1 MPRKPA
7 FISHSR
13 EREAQIQRRL
23 LEVMEG
29 RFRRH
34 ITSEIAAQSDRILSA
49 YRELGFAPM
58 DDDAHMRSI
67 RALYLDMAEM
77 AIRTFGRRMTVQGK
91 ALGFD
96 LEVKEFSFA
105 DFFHSLALNY
115 INFET
120 MRRRITSVAE
130 TTRNQIIAQIEKGQA
145 DGLGVDAIASL
156 ISEKIPGISRWRG
169 ALISRTEL
177 HGAANYGA
185 NETAKQTG
193 LELQKQWVSV
203 EDHRT
208 RDFGEGDGVV
218 DEFDH
223 RAMDGQTVDMDEP
236 FRMPWL
242 KGPDVLC
249 QFPGD
254 PALPAAASIN
264 CRCASVFVPVGL
276 DDD

>member
-23 LEVMEG
+23 LDVMEG
-29 RFRRH
+29 RYRRH
-34 ITSEIAAQSDRILSA
+34 IAAALASESERILAA
-49 YRELGFAPM
+49 YRELGFVPM
-58 DDDAHMRSI
+58 DDDAYI
-67 RALYLDMAEM
+67 RAVRSLYLDMAET

-91 ALGFD
+91 ALGLD
-96 LEVKEFSFA
+96 LEAKEFSFA

-115 INFET
+115 INMESI
-120 MRRRITSVAE
+120 RRRITSVAE
-130 TTRNQIIAQIEKGQA
+130 TTRNQIIAQVERGQQ
-145 DGLGVDAIASL
+145 DGLGIAEIASMIADRIPR
-156 ISEKIPGISRWRG
+156 ISKWRG
-169 ALISRTEL
+169 ALIARTEL
-177 HGAANYGA
+177 HSAANYGA
-185 NETAKQTG
+185 HETAKQTG
-193 LELQKQWVSV
+193 LDLMKEWVAV

-223 RAMDGQTVDMDEP
+223 RAMDGQTVEMDEP

-242 KGPDVLC
+242 KGGDVLC

-254 PALPAAASIN
+254 PSLPAAASIN
-264 CRCASVFVPVGL
+264 CRCASVHVVRGL
-276 DDD
+276 DD

>member
-34 ITSEIAAQSDRILSA
+34 ISAEVAAQSGRILSA
-49 YRELGFAPM
+49 YRELGFAPA
-58 DDDAHMRSI
+58 DDDAHMRAI
-67 RALYLDMAEM
+67 RAIYLDMAEM
-77 AIRTFGRRMTVQGK
+77 AIRTFGRRMTVQVK
-91 ALGFD
+91 AMGLD
-96 LEVKEFSFA
+96 LETKVFSFSE
-105 DFFHSLALNY
+105 FFHSLALAY
-115 INFET
+115 INLESI
-120 MRRRITSVAE
+120 RRRITSVAE

-145 DGLGVDAIASL
+145 DGLGVDAIAKL
-156 ISEKIPGISRWRG
+156 IEERIPSISRWRG
-169 ALISRTEL
+169 ALIARTEL

-185 NETAKQTG
+185 HETAKQTG
-193 LELQKQWVSV
+193 LELQKQWISV

-208 RDFGEGDGVV
+208 RDFGQGDGDV

-223 RAMDGQTVDMDEP
+223 RSMDGQTVDMDEP
-236 FRMPWL
+236 FKMPWR

-254 PALPAAASIN
+254 PSLPAAASIN
-264 CRCASVFVPVGL
+264 CRCATVFSVADL
-276 DDD
+276 DD

>member
-23 LEVMEG
+23 LEVMEA
-29 RFRRH
+29 RFRRF
-34 ITSEIAAQSDRILSA
+34 ITAEFVSQSGRIITA
-49 YRELGFAPM
+49 YRELGFVPM
-58 DDDAHMRSI
+58 DDEAHMREI
-67 RALYLDMAEM
+67 RLLYLGMAEM
-77 AIRTFGRRMTVQGK
+77 AIRTFGRRMTTQGK
-91 ALGFD
+91 AYGLD
-96 LEVKEFSFA
+96 LESKAFSFSE
-105 DFFHSLALNY
+105 FFHSLAMSY
-115 INFET
+115 INLESV
-120 MRRRITSVAE
+120 RRRITSVAE
-130 TTRNQIIAQIEKGQA
+130 TTRNQIIRQIERGQSE
-145 DGLGVDAIASL
+145 GLGVDAIAQI
-156 ISEKIPGISRWRG
+156 ISGKSPAVSKWRG

-185 NETAKQTG
+185 HETAKQTG
-193 LELQKQWVSV
+193 LDLMKEWVSV

-223 RAMDGQTVDMDEP
+223 RAMDGQTVEMDDP
-236 FRMPWL
+236 FRMPWR

-254 PALPAAASIN
+254 PNLPAAASIN
-264 CRCASVFVPVGL
+264 CRCSSVHIVKGL
-276 DDD
+276 DD

>member
-13 EREAQIQRRL
+13 EREAEIQRRL
-23 LEVMEG
+23 LAVMEG

-34 ITSEIAAQSDRILSA
+34 LSAEVMAQSKRITAA
-49 YRELGFAPM
+49 YVELGFVPT
-58 DDDAHMRSI
+58 DDDAHMRAI

-91 ALGFD
+91 AVGADIEL
-96 LEVKEFSFA
+96 KEFSFA
-105 DFFHSLALNY
+105 DFFHNLALNY
-115 INFET
+115 INLESI
-120 MRRRITSVAE
+120 RRRITSVAE
-130 TTRNQIIAQIEKGQA
+130 TTRNQILAQVERGQRE
-145 DGLGVDAIASL
+145 GLSIDAIAAL
-156 ISEKIPGISRWRG
+156 ISENTPRISRWRA
-169 ALISRTEL
+169 ALIARTEL

-185 NETAKQTG
+185 HETAKATG
-193 LELQKQWVSV
+193 LDLQKEWVASD
-203 EDHRT
+203 DHRT

-223 RAMDGQTVDMDEP
+223 RSMNGQVVEMDEP
-236 FRMPWL
+236 FRMPWR

-254 PALPAAASIN
+254 PNLPAAASIN
-264 CRCASVFVPVGL
+264 CRCSSVHLARGL
-276 DDD
+276 DD